1 MQANRFNTPDFK
13 IEGFQSRKKFG
24 KPVIDNN
31 YSDIKVADFN
41 GLLKQCPPADPP
53 KKINKVTLLNLN
65 DL

>member
-13 IEGFQSRKKFG
+13 IEGFQSRKKLS
-24 KPVIDNN
+24 KPAIDNN

-41 GLLKQCPPADPP
+41 GLLKQCPQADPP